1 MKKSM
6 ITTGSVA
13 TNRKASFHYTLLE
26 TLVAGVILTG
36 GEVKSLRSGH
46 ASIGESYVSPE
57 QGELFLI
64 NAHIDDYLAGKGGFV
79 EQETNRPRKL
89 LLRQKELSHLIK
101 EVAQKGRTI
110 VPLEIFFNERG
121 IAKVKIALAQGKTY
135 SDKREAIKKRDWQ
148 RDKARI
154 MAHYNSKG

>member
-6 ITTGSVA
+6 ITTGQVA
-13 TNRKASFHYTLLE
+13 TNRKASFHYSLLE
-26 TLVAGVILTG
+26 TVVAGIMLTG
-36 GEVKSLRSGH
+36 GEVKYLRAGH

-57 QGELFLI
+57 HGELFLV
-64 NAHIDDYLAGKGGFV
+64 NTHIDDYMAGKNGFV
-79 EQETNRPRKL
+79 EQESARPRKL

-101 EVAQKGRTI
+101 EVQQKGRTI

-121 IAKVKIALAQGKTY
+121 LAKVKIALAQGKTF
-135 SDKREAIKKRDWQ
+135 SDKRETIKKRDWQ

-154 MAHYNSKG
+154 MAHYNSKK